1 VVGLHFFNPVPAMR
15 LVELVPTVL
24 TGETCVR
31 VAEAVCGLLG
41 KDVVTCADRAGFIV
55 NRLLFPMINDA
66 LAAVSAGDTDCDAVD
81 AVVRSAMGLPM
92 GPVRVLDMVGADVA
106 RSVQESLWRE
116 FGAADLE
123 PAPVLA
129 ELVESGQLGRKTGG
143 SVRTHPSLRRPL
155 VPA

>member
-1 VVGLHFFNPVPAMR
+1 
-15 LVELVPTVL
+15 
-24 TGETCVR
+24 
-31 VAEAVCGLLG
+31 
-41 KDVVTCADRAGFIV
+41 
-55 NRLLFPMINDA
+55 
-66 LAAVSAGDTDCDAVD
+66 
-81 AVVRSAMGLPM
+81 M